1 MTQGPEQSPEQAEL
15 ARSEQTFLDALAV
28 LPLSEPA
35 KRSLLAAASSWAK
48 AASIA
53 AETH

>member
-1 MTQGPEQSPEQAEL
+1 MTTTADSPEQIEL
-15 ARSEQTFLDALAV
+15 RRTEQVFRDVIAC

-48 AASIA
+48 AAA
-53 AETH
+53 AAGGDA